1 MKDRMSDQ
9 GRCIEVESTEK
20 GYLGRLLSD
29 SHESCGLRRSSA
41 SEHATD
47 ESGTIETMQIE
58 LQGQLE
64 RITFRS
70 EENHFTIAKI
80 KIKGQK
86 NLVTIV
92 GNLLPVSPGEILK
105 LTGTWDRHPKYGEQ
119 FRFTSCETVVPATIH
134 GIERYLGSGL
144 IKGIG
149 PVMAKRLVEKF
160 GTDTLEVI
168 EKHTHRLTEVEG
180 IGDKRI
186 EMIKAA
192 WQEQKEVRDVML
204 FLQSHDVSSAYA
216 AKIYRQY
223 GKDSVAVV
231 KDNPYRLAAD
241 IFGIGFRTAD
251 TIAAKLGMPTDS
263 PLRAEAGVLYVLQ
276 QLAGEGHVFYPQG
289 ELIEECLK
297 ILDIGPATVAS
308 AISTLAEGKRI
319 AIEEDCIYLAEF
331 YMAEI
336 GVAEHLIA
344 VNKAQR
350 RFFMANR
357 DAAIDAVQKDLRIT
371 LAQNQARAVRE
382 SLDAKIMVIT
392 GGPGTGKT
400 TIIRV
405 ILRLHKSAGMRVLL
419 AAPTGRAAKRM
430 AEATGHEAKTIHR
443 LLEFSPKN
451 NGGFRKNGENPL
463 EADLI
468 VIDETSMVD
477 TVLMYH
483 LLKAVTKETSIIFV
497 GDVDQLPSVGAGN
510 VLRDIIDSGCVPC
523 VRLNEI
529 FRQSR
534 ESLIIVNAHR
544 INNGELPVTQMSSEG
559 FQDFYFIHQE
569 DPEKVLETVLNL
581 CSEKVP
587 KKFGFDPLSDIQVLT
602 PMHRGVV
609 GTSNL
614 NGELQKHLNSSA
626 DELVRGG
633 KVFRTGDKVMQI
645 RNNYDK
651 DIYNGD
657 IGRIRSIDREDQ
669 ELAVDFDGKTVNYDF
684 TELDEIM
691 LAYAVSV
698 HKSQGSEYPV
708 VIMPVL
714 TQHYLLLQRN
724 LIYTAVTRGKKL
736 VILIGTKKALAIAI
750 RNNKPLQRY
759 TNLRK
764 RLSAQ

>member
-1 MKDRMSDQ
+1 MQME
-9 GRCIEVESTEK
+9 IE
-20 GYLGRLLSD
+20 
-29 SHESCGLRRSSA
+29 
-41 SEHATD
+41 
-47 ESGTIETMQIE
+47 
-58 LQGQLE
+58 GQLE

-80 KIKGQK
+80 KVKGRQ
-86 NLVTIV
+86 NLVTVV
-92 GNLLPVSPGEILK
+92 GNLLPSSPGEILR

-119 FRFTSCETVVPATIH
+119 FKFTSCETVIPATLH

-168 EKHTHRLTEVEG
+168 EKHTHRLSEVEG

-186 EMIKAA
+186 AMISTA

-223 GKDSVAVV
+223 GRGSIAVV
-231 KDNPYRLAAD
+231 KENPFRLATD
-241 IFGIGFRTAD
+241 IFGVGFRTAD
-251 TIAAKLGMPTDS
+251 TIAAKLGMPKDA
-263 PLRAEAGVLYVLQ
+263 PMRAEAGVLYVLQ
-276 QLAGEGHVFYPQG
+276 QLANEGHVYYPHD
-289 ELIEECLK
+289 ELINECLK
-297 ILDIGPATVAS
+297 ILDIGPAPIAA
-308 AISTLAEGKRI
+308 AISALSRTGRIIVEDKAVYLMEFHSAET
-319 AIEEDCIYLAEF
+319 
-331 YMAEI
+331 
-336 GVAEHLIA
+336 GVAESLATLH
-344 VNKAQR
+344 KAQR
-350 RFFMANR
+350 RLLMTDR
-357 DAAIDAVQKDLRIT
+357 DRAVAAVQKDLGIT

-382 SLDAKIMVIT
+382 SFDAKLLVIT

-400 TIIRV
+400 TIIRA
-405 ILRLHKSAGMRVLL
+405 ILRLFRTSGMRVLL

-430 AEATGHEAKTIHR
+430 AEATGHDAKTIHR
-443 LLEFSPKN
+443 LLEFSPKD
-451 NGGFRKNGENPL
+451 NGGFRKNEGNPL

-477 TVLMYH
+477 VVLMYH
-483 LLKAVTKETSIIFV
+483 LLRAVPKAATLILV

-510 VLRDIIDSGCVPC
+510 VLRDIIDSEQVPC

-544 INNGELPVTQMSSEG
+544 INRGEFPVTQAEQGSQ
-559 FQDFYFIHQE
+559 QDFYFIQQE
-569 DPEKVLETVLNL
+569 EPEKVLDIILNL
-581 CSEKVP
+581 CKEKVP
-587 KKFGFDPLSDIQVLT
+587 GKFGVDPLNDIQVLT

-609 GTSNL
+609 GASNL
-614 NGELQKHLNSSA
+614 NTELQKHLNRSGE
-626 DELVRGG
+626 ELVRGARI
-633 KVFRTGDKVMQI
+633 FRTGDKVMQI

-651 DIYNGD
+651 DVYNGD
-657 IGRIRSIDREDQ
+657 IGRIASISQ
-669 ELAVDFDGKTVNYDF
+669 EEHEVSVTFDGRVVCYDF
-684 TELDEIM
+684 TDLDELM

-724 LIYTAVTRGKKL
+724 LLYTAVTRGKKL

-750 RNNKPLQRY
+750 RNNKPQQRY
-759 TNLRK
+759 TKLK
-764 RLSAQ
+764 ERLNPESR